1 MEKRFPE
8 DTFAKFTYVPV
19 LRALAAL
26 KRGQLTDSEERL
38 HITLRYELAANG
50 LNFNHFYLGGL
61 HSAYVRGQALIA
73 AQRYAEAAVE
83 FQKILEHRGLVGL
96 DPIGAVAHVH
106 LGRAFALS
114 GDKTKAKTAY
124 EAFLALWKDADPDV
138 PILRTAKVEYREAV
152 VLAGRSDFP
161 TTRWTL
167 VVAAGDPRRK
177 EARSALVSLC
187 EAYWYP
193 LYAYVRRRGYPAD
206 QAQDLTQEFF
216 VRVLDGRYLD
226 RADPEKG
233 RFRAF
238 ILTSLKFFLA
248 DEADR
253 HRAQKRGGGNVLSL
267 EISSGEERYQRDP
280 AHDETPERIF
290 ERRWGLSMLDIVMDR
305 LRAEFVQHG
314 RLDHFN
320 RLKVFLLDRGDT
332 PYAALARE
340 MGTSEGALKVA
351 VHRLRRRYRDLFR
364 QEIAA
369 TVVDPA
375 DVDSELRFLAAALT
389 RK

>member
-1 MEKRFPE
+1 MH
-8 DTFAKFTYVPV
+8 T
-19 LRALAAL
+19 
-26 KRGQLTDSEERL
+26 
-38 HITLRYELAANG
+38 
-50 LNFNHFYLGGL
+50 
-61 HSAYVRGQALIA
+61 
-73 AQRYAEAAVE
+73 
-83 FQKILEHRGLVGL
+83 
-96 DPIGAVAHVH
+96 
-106 LGRAFALS
+106 
-114 GDKTKAKTAY
+114 TAG
-124 EAFLALWKDADPDV
+124 P
-138 PILRTAKVEYREAV
+138 
-152 VLAGRSDFP
+152 SDFP

-167 VVAAGDPRRK
+167 VVAAGDPQRK
-177 EARSALVSLC
+177 EAHSALVSLC
-187 EAYWYP
+187 EGYWYP

-216 VRVLDGRYLD
+216 VRLLDGRYLH
-226 RADPEKG
+226 RANPEKG

-253 HRAQKRGGGNVLSL
+253 SRAQKRGGGNVQSL

-280 AHDETPERIF
+280 AHNETPEGIF
-290 ERRWGLSMLDIVMDR
+290 ERRWALSMLDRVVDR

-320 RLKVFLLDRGDT
+320 RLKIFLLDQAET

-351 VHRLRRRYRDLFR
+351 IHRLRRRYRDLFR
-364 QEIAA
+364 QEIAE
-369 TVVDPA
+369 TVADPA
-375 DVDSELRFLAAALT
+375 DVESELRFLAAALT